1 MIFSAGYQI
10 LILFVPLVTTPYVTR
25 IFSPNQIGIYAASL
39 AIVSFFVVGAA
50 FGLPLFGSREIAKT
64 TVENRDKLFYEF
76 FSLQV
81 ITSFGFYMIFLIVA
95 VIFRFSKYYYLQSLL
110 ILVNIFDVSWF
121 YIGIE
126 EIKRT
131 LYRNF
136 LSKVFTMVSIFI
148 FVKTKKDLN
157 MYIGLNVMG
166 MLLGNLLMVF
176 QLRKFIKVKFRFTR
190 PKFDTAKKSFGI
202 LISQM
207 ISSAKSSFDRIILLA
222 LTGSNSFVGIYD
234 QGRKIINI
242 IIAVSNSATIALL
255 PKMTSTMQD
264 KSNKYKLASM
274 LKKIVPIIFVGSIFL
289 GSSIYLNAENFVN
302 VFFGQGY
309 SSVTE
314 VLKIFSLDLLVLPIN
329 YFLLNGIILPKS
341 HDKQYR
347 EIFTVSAIVLFAG
360 NLILDK
366 PFGFVGASIAFIIS
380 EYIVFFYI
388 MFLLKRERSVFL
400 YLIPFIISFLDYCFV
415 NITGHFIIQIMK
427 LSSGGIILFLL
438 TAAITSAYF
447 ILLHAIIFAVYKLVK
462 NK

>member
-1 MIFSAGYQI
+1 VIFSAGYQI

-50 FGLPLFGSREIAKT
+50 FGLPLFGSREIAKAT
-64 TVENRDKLFYEF
+64 FEKRDRLFYEF
-76 FSLQV
+76 FSLQFL
-81 ITSFGFYMIFLIVA
+81 TSIGFYVVFLIIA
-95 VIFRFSKYYYLQSLL
+95 VIFKLSKYYYLQSLL

-136 LSKVFTMVSIFI
+136 LSKIFTMVSIFI
-148 FVKTKKDLN
+148 FVKTKNDLN
-157 MYIGLNVMG
+157 IYIGLNIMG
-166 MLLGNLLMVF
+166 MLLGNLLMIF
-176 QLRKFIKVKFRFTR
+176 QLRRFIKAKFIFIWPDFNM
-190 PKFDTAKKSFGI
+190 AKRSCGI

-264 KSNKYKLASM
+264 KTNKYKLNSM
-274 LKKIVPIIFVGSIFL
+274 LQKIVPVIFIGSIFL
-289 GSSIYLNAENFVN
+289 GSSIYLNAANFVS
-302 VFFGQGY
+302 VFFGKGY
-309 SSVTE
+309 GDVTE
-314 VLKIFSLDLLVLPIN
+314 VLKIFSLALLVLPIN

-347 EIFTVSAIVLFAG
+347 EIFIVSAIVLFVG
-360 NLILDK
+360 NLVLDK
-366 PFGFVGASIAFIIS
+366 PFGFMGAAVAFIIS
-380 EYIVFFYI
+380 EYTIFFYI
-388 MFLLKRERSVFL
+388 IFLLRRDRSIAF
-400 YLIPFIISFLDYCFV
+400 YLIPFITSSFDYF
-415 NITGHFIIQIMK
+415 FINLTSEFLVKSMK
-427 LSSGGIILFLL
+427 LSIDGIILFLL
-438 TAAITSAYF
+438 TAVVTSVYF
-447 ILLHAIIFAVYKLVK
+447 ILVHIIILAVYKLVK
-462 NK
+462 K

>member
-50 FGLPLFGSREIAKT
+50 FGLPLFGSREIAKST
-64 TVENRDKLFYEF
+64 FEKRDRLFYEF
-76 FSLQV
+76 FSLQFL
-81 ITSFGFYMIFLIVA
+81 TSIGFYVVFLIIA
-95 VIFRFSKYYYLQSLL
+95 VIFKLSKYYYLQSLL

-136 LSKVFTMVSIFI
+136 LSKIFTMVSIFI
-148 FVKTKKDLN
+148 FVKTKNDLN
-157 MYIGLNVMG
+157 IYIGLNIMG
-166 MLLGNLLMVF
+166 MLLGNLLMIF
-176 QLRKFIKVKFRFTR
+176 QLRRFIKAKFIFIWPDFNM
-190 PKFDTAKKSFGI
+190 AKRSFGI

-264 KSNKYKLASM
+264 KTNKYKLNSM
-274 LKKIVPIIFVGSIFL
+274 LQKIVPVIFIGSIFL
-289 GSSIYLNAENFVN
+289 GSSIYLNAANFVS
-302 VFFGQGY
+302 VFFGKGY
-309 SSVTE
+309 GDVTE
-314 VLKIFSLDLLVLPIN
+314 VLKIFSLALLVLPIN

-347 EIFTVSAIVLFAG
+347 EIFIVSAIVLFVG
-360 NLILDK
+360 NLVLDK
-366 PFGFVGASIAFIIS
+366 PFGFMGAAVAFIIS
-380 EYIVFFYI
+380 EYTIFFYI
-388 MFLLKRERSVFL
+388 IFLLRRDRSIAF
-400 YLIPFIISFLDYCFV
+400 YLIPFITSFFDYF
-415 NITGHFIIQIMK
+415 FINLTSEFLVKSMK
-427 LSSGGIILFLL
+427 LSIDGIILFLL
-438 TAAITSAYF
+438 TAVVTSVYF
-447 ILLHAIIFAVYKLVK
+447 ILVHIIILAVYKLVK
-462 NK
+462 K